1 MKENK
6 LSNGNTYHLTPQQMK
21 ALNYLAQGLRNKEIA
36 NRMKLSES
44 TIKQH
49 VSGIMLRLGV
59 NTRTAV
65 VVKAQELG
73 LIRLTYF

>member
-36 NRMKLSES
+36 HRMKLSES
-44 TIKQH
+44 TVKQH
-49 VSGIMLRLGV
+49 ISGMMLRLGV
-59 NTRTAV
+59 HTRTGIV
-65 VVKAQELG
+65 IEAQKLG
-73 LIRLTYF
+73 VIDLDKE